1 MNIEQYT
8 FIGFLITCVFGLS
21 LYAKYLVSK
30 IIKITETNTSA
41 FQELKHAVVNNTD
54 AVKDLRQT
62 LTLINK

>member
-1 MNIEQYT
+1 MEQYT
-8 FIGFLITCVFGLS
+8 FLGFLVTCVLGLA

-41 FQELKHAVVNNTD
+41 FQELKHAVTNNTD